1 MAESFFLVFA
11 YALRGYGGG
20 RNNLTEAQRHRDT
33 EEVWQNH
40 GQQNHFFLG
49 GVAE

>member
-20 RNNLTEAQRHRDT
+20 RNNLAEAQRHR
-33 EEVWQNH
+33 EGRE
-40 GQQNHFFLG
+40 
-49 GVAE
+49 